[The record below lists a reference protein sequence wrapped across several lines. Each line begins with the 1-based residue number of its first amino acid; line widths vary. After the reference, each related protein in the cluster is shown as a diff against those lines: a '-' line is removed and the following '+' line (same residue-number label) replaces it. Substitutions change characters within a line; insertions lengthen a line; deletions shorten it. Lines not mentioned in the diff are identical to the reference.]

1 MSVIENGKDDDEAT
15 GFEDWA
21 AELRAQREAARLTQE
36 QLAARMNFSPS
47 VIAKLE
53 TCRQP
58 PSEEHAKRADQ
69 GLGLPGT
76 LQRWRASLI
85 RDRVYPDWF
94 KGWLAAERKATSL
107 RWWEPLVIPGLLQT
121 EDYARAILGTEPG
134 IAGDEVTELVAAR
147 LARQAILDR
156 PAPPVLWVLLDELA
170 MHRCIGSAK
179 TMHDQLVRLAE
190 AGRRPKI
197 TVQVV
202 PSRAEHAGL
211 LGAFIV
217 ACLDDGPDVAYM
229 ETSAP
234 SGQTVTVPRVAA
246 SVALR
251 FDTLRSV
258 ALPAADSHD
267 LIMKVADT
275 RWQT

>member
-1 MSVIENGKDDDEAT
+1 MIENEKEEDEAT

-21 AELRAQREAARLTQE
+21 AELRAQREAAGLTQE

-53 TCRQP
+53 TCRTP
-58 PSEEHAKRADQ
+58 PSQEHAKRADHA
-69 GLGLPGT
+69 LNLPGT
-76 LQRWRASLI
+76 LQRCRKILI
-85 RDRVYPDWF
+85 RDRVYPEWF
-94 KGWLAAERKATSL
+94 KGWLAAERRATSL
-107 RWWEPLVIPGLLQT
+107 RWWEPLLVPGLFQT
-121 EDYARAILGTEPG
+121 EDYARAILGAEPG
-134 IAGDEVTELVAAR
+134 VTDAEVTELVAAR
-147 LARQAILDR
+147 LARQAILDG
-156 PAPPVLWVLLDELA
+156 PSPPMLWVLLDELA
-170 MHRCIGSAK
+170 LQRCIGSSK
-179 TMHDQLVRLAE
+179 IMHNQLVSLAE

-211 LGAFIV
+211 LGSFIV
-217 ACLDDGPDVAYM
+217 ASLDDGPDVAYL

-234 SGQTVTVPRVAA
+234 SGQAMTVPRVVA

-267 LIMKVADT
+267 LIMRVADT
-275 RWQT
+275 KWQS